1 MKIEDAAEKP
11 VKAYSLGMKQ
21 RLGIARAI
29 LHKPRLLI
37 LDEPTNGLDPAG
49 MKDIRDLLRNLCDTQ
64 GMTVMV
70 SSHILSEIE
79 SMADTVGIIHH
90 GKMQKE
96 IRVENI
102 RDHAPAHIELSVA
115 EPEKAMQ
122 LLKDRLGLTDL
133 RMEKQNHIG
142 VYDRTASIG
151 AIAEALSESGMEIV
165 SIGQANETLEDYFLE
180 LTEEVEQDA

>member
-1 MKIEDAAEKP
+1 M
-11 VKAYSLGMKQ
+11 
-21 RLGIARAI
+21 
-29 LHKPRLLI
+29 
-37 LDEPTNGLDPAG
+37 
-49 MKDIRDLLRNLCDTQ
+49 
-64 GMTVMV
+64 
-70 SSHILSEIE
+70 
-79 SMADTVGIIHH
+79 
-90 GKMQKE
+90 
-96 IRVENI
+96 ENI